1 MSNANALMAG
11 ISGSSAFIE
20 MGSAFS
26 QAQALRTRG
35 DIAKKVSDQNAKMAE
50 FQAEDAIARGEKTA
64 SRSDAATQKLIGAQ
78 RAALAAQGIF
88 VDSGSGL
95 DAQVEAGRIGAEDA
109 ATIRINAFRE
119 ALGFK
124 SQAINSRFEGE
135 IAKIS
140 GEQDSRNTLLS
151 GGLRATGRLLDAG
164 KYYSEYK
171 KDKLNS
177 YGDNSNNFN
186 TSFEKIYPKNYGLSL
201 GQ

>member
-1 MSNANALMAG
+1 MSNANALMSGVSAG
-11 ISGSSAFIE
+11 SAFIDMSSAFD
-20 MGSAFS
+20 

-35 DIAKKVSDQNAKMAE
+35 DIAKRAGEQNARMAE
-50 FQAEDAIARGEKTA
+50 LQVEDAITRGEKTA

-109 ATIRINAFRE
+109 ATIRINAYRE
-119 ALGFK
+119 ALGLK
-124 SQAINSRFEGE
+124 SKAANDRFSGD
-135 IAKIS
+135 ISKIS

-151 GGLRATGRLLDAG
+151 GGLRATGKLMDSA
-164 KYYSEYK
+164 KYYSEFK
-171 KDKLNS
+171 KDTYKAPPE
-177 YGDNSNNFN
+177 NNDFN

-201 GQ
+201 GK